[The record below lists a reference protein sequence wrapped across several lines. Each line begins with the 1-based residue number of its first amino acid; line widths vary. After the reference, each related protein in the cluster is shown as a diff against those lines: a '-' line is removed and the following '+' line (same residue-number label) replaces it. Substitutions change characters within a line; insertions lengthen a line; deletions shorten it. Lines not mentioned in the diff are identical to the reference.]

1 MHRWRQPHLRLVQS
15 LPMELAEQEIGC
27 RGAAIWWRME
37 NCCRDTDGNLVDCNR
52 VDLEERVAHQRA
64 RPAAALGFRG

>member
-1 MHRWRQPHLRLVQS
+1 M
-15 LPMELAEQEIGC
+15 EIGC

-52 VDLEERVAHQRA
+52 VDLEDLRISA
-64 RPAAALGFRG
+64 RNSRQHWVFDSSTPEVEGYTQEDWTPG